1 MPKSIYKSTN
11 SLQNVILLL
20 LFVIGLFVL
29 YRYVKTIETETKMLH
44 NHVIEL
50 TEKIQNLSTCN
61 NPKINV
67 VDTVS
72 TKSSVGFKNKEEAVV
87 DQNDENDDMSIQS
100 EDITNMLKKV
110 MGGDSYQEDDDAI
123 VDNIIIDIKQEE
135 DDETLTPTSMII
147 EDITETKSENNFTEG
162 SNKSNVLNIDDS
174 DKKSQ
179 NEVIQETLMKKTNEE
194 LKGMLKEKQLQIKG
208 SKQELVGRLMS
219 NM

>member
-61 NPKINV
+61 NPNINV
-67 VDTVS
+67 VDKVS
-72 TKSSVGFKNKEEAVV
+72 TKSSVSFQNKEETFV

-110 MGGDSYQEDDDAI
+110 MDGATSYQEEDDAI

-135 DDETLTPTSMII
+135 EEETLTPTSMII
-147 EDITETKSENNFTEG
+147 EDITETKSENNFTE
-162 SNKSNVLNIDDS
+162 SSKSTVLNIDDS
-174 DKKSQ
+174 DKKSH
-179 NEVIQETLMKKTNEE
+179 NEVMRETLMKKTNEE

-208 SKQELVGRLMS
+208 SKQELVERLMS

>member
-61 NPKINV
+61 NPNINV
-67 VDTVS
+67 VDKVS
-72 TKSSVGFKNKEEAVV
+72 TKSSVSFQNKEETFV

-110 MGGDSYQEDDDAI
+110 MDGATSYQEEDDAI

-135 DDETLTPTSMII
+135 EEETLTPTSMII
-147 EDITETKSENNFTEG
+147 EDITETKSENNFTE
-162 SNKSNVLNIDDS
+162 SSKSTVLNIDDS
-174 DKKSQ
+174 DKKSH
-179 NEVIQETLMKKTNEE
+179 NEVMQETLMKKTNEE

-208 SKQELVGRLMS
+208 SKQELVERLMS

>member
-72 TKSSVGFKNKEEAVV
+72 TKSYDNFKNKEETFVN
-87 DQNDENDDMSIQS
+87 QYDENDDMSIQS

-110 MGGDSYQEDDDAI
+110 MCGDSFQEDDDAI

-135 DDETLTPTSMII
+135 EDEILTSMVI
-147 EDITETKSENNFTEG
+147 EDITETESENNYTEC

-179 NEVIQETLMKKTNEE
+179 NEVIKETLMKKTNEE

-208 SKQELVGRLMS
+208 SKQELVERLMS

>member
-72 TKSSVGFKNKEEAVV
+72 TKSSDNFKNKEETFVN
-87 DQNDENDDMSIQS
+87 QYDENDDMSIQS

-110 MGGDSYQEDDDAI
+110 MGGDSFQEDDDAI

-135 DDETLTPTSMII
+135 EDEILTSMVI
-147 EDITETKSENNFTEG
+147 EDITETKSENNYTEC

-179 NEVIQETLMKKTNEE
+179 NTTRKKFG
-194 LKGMLKEKQLQIKG
+194 K
-208 SKQELVGRLMS
+208 
-219 NM
+219 